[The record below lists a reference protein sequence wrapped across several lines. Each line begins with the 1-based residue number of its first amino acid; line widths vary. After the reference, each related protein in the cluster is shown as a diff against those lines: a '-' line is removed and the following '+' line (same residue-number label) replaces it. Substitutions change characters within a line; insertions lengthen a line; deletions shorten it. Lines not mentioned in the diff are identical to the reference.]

1 MEQADLTTGN
11 VRQRLLEFA
20 LPFFLANLMQAT
32 YGAMDLFT
40 VGRFTSTSAVSSV
53 NIGSQ
58 AMQLVTVF
66 VTGIFLG
73 TTVSIGGAIGMDDRK
88 REKSAILSSRRILA
102 AAATALTALLLLL
115 IRPLIGWMQTPEEAV
130 NETATY
136 LHICVFGIPF
146 IAIFN
151 CYAAILRGHGDSR
164 RPMQAVFMAC
174 VTNIAG
180 DLILTGAMGLGVT
193 GVAIATVSAQ
203 GMSALGAWIF
213 ARQAVHESSTAPD
226 AENQPGLCRQILKIG
241 IPIAMQDT
249 LINISFMILTL
260 VANRRGL
267 AASSAVGVV
276 EKLISFMFL
285 VPSAMLSAVTT
296 FTAQNLGAGKRD
308 RVREAVRTGILVTA
322 LFGALMCLSSWLFP
336 SALTSVFT
344 RDPVVIRDADEY
356 LKSYSVDCILVSVTF
371 ALNGCLCGSGHS
383 FVAFLH
389 NTLAIFLVRI
399 PAAFILSSA
408 FPDSMFPMGFASPL
422 GSIFSIL
429 FLCCWFRFWKNSSKN
444 TLSGHLPA

>member
-260 VANRRGL
+260 VANRCWCRRKTDLLYVPG
-267 AASSAVGVV
+267 SVCHAVCGDYIYRTESRCRKTRSRAGGCPHRNSGDCAVWCPHV
-276 EKLISFMFL
+276 PLQL
-285 VPSAMLSAVTT
+285 VIP
-296 FTAQNLGAGKRD
+296 
-308 RVREAVRTGILVTA
+308 VR
-322 LFGALMCLSSWLFP
+322 
-336 SALTSVFT
+336 
-344 RDPVVIRDADEY
+344 AD
-356 LKSYSVDCILVSVTF
+356 L
-371 ALNGCLCGSGHS
+371 
-383 FVAFLH
+383 
-389 NTLAIFLVRI
+389 RI
-399 PAAFILSSA
+399 HP
-408 FPDSMFPMGFASPL
+408 
-422 GSIFSIL
+422 
-429 FLCCWFRFWKNSSKN
+429 
-444 TLSGHLPA
+444 

>member
-1 MEQADLTTGN
+1 MEQVDLTTGN

-20 LPFFLANLMQAT
+20 LPFFLANLMQAA

-102 AAATALTALLLLL
+102 AAAAALTALLLLL

-203 GMSALGAWIF
+203 GMSALGVWIF

-226 AENQPGLCRQILKIG
+226 TENQPGLCRQILKIG

-296 FTAQNLGAGKRD
+296 FTAQNLGAGKWN

-322 LFGALMCLSSWLFP
+322 LFGALMCLFSWLFP

-344 RDPVVIRDADEY
+344 RDPAVIRDADE
-356 LKSYSVDCILVSVTF
+356 
-371 ALNGCLCGSGHS
+371 
-383 FVAFLH
+383 
-389 NTLAIFLVRI
+389 
-399 PAAFILSSA
+399 
-408 FPDSMFPMGFASPL
+408 
-422 GSIFSIL
+422 
-429 FLCCWFRFWKNSSKN
+429 
-444 TLSGHLPA
+444 